1 MTDIVS
7 RPIHWYPGHM
17 AKAMRQMKEKLN
29 LVDVVIEVLDARC
42 PNASINPSIKEAIKD
57 KPLLLILNKIDLAD
71 EKITKA
77 WIKELSK
84 SYMVLV
90 TDSLNGTKNIELI
103 SNALDILLKDKIKNA
118 KEKGMNIYPLKAM
131 VVGIP
136 NSGKSTFM
144 NNLAKRKVLEVGN
157 KPGVT
162 KNQQYLKASDKLLLL
177 DNPGVLWPKL
187 ENQTQAK
194 ILALSGSIKD
204 EILDIDSIV
213 RFGLDI
219 LKENYPE
226 LLKGRYKLDSLDGD
240 LVDII
245 ARKRGCILK
254 GNEIDYPKAYDIIL
268 RDIRSGKIG
277 RISFERPN

>member
-1 MTDIVS
+1 MS
-7 RPIHWYPGHM
+7 
-17 AKAMRQMKEKLN
+17 
-29 LVDVVIEVLDARC
+29 
-42 PNASINPSIKEAIKD
+42 
-57 KPLLLILNKIDLAD
+57 
-71 EKITKA
+71 
-77 WIKELSK
+77 
-84 SYMVLV
+84 
-90 TDSLNGTKNIELI
+90 
-103 SNALDILLKDKIKNA
+103 
-118 KEKGMNIYPLKAM
+118 IYPLKAM

-187 ENQTQAK
+187 DNQTQAK

-204 EILDIDSIV
+204 EILDIESIV
-213 RFGLDI
+213 RFGLDV
-219 LKENYPE
+219 LKESYPD
-226 LLKGRYKLDSLDGD
+226 LLKQRYKLESLDGD
-240 LVDII
+240 LVNMI
-245 ARKRGCILK
+245 ARKRGCILR
-254 GNEIDYPKAYDIIL
+254 GNEIDSPKAYDIIL

>member
-1 MTDIVS
+1 MTDIYS

-29 LVDVVIEVLDARC
+29 LIDVIIEVLDARC
-42 PNASINPSIKEAIKD
+42 PLSSINPSIKEAIKE
-57 KPLLLILNKIDLAD
+57 KPLLLVLNKTDLAD
-71 EKITKA
+71 DTVTKM
-77 WIKELSK
+77 WVKELSK
-84 SYMVLV
+84 TYMVVV

-103 SNALDILLKDKIKNA
+103 SSALDKLLEDKIKSA
-118 KEKGMNIYPLKAM
+118 KERGMSIYPLKAM

-162 KNQQYLKASDKLLLL
+162 KNQQYLKTSDKLLLL

-204 EILDIDSIV
+204 EILDIESIV
-213 RFGLDI
+213 RFGLDL
-219 LKENYPE
+219 LKENYPNF
-226 LLKGRYKLDSLDGD
+226 LKLRYKLESLDGD
-240 LVDII
+240 LVDQI
-245 ARKRGCILK
+245 ARKRGCILR
-254 GNEIDYPKAYDIIL
+254 GNEIDYPKVYDIIL